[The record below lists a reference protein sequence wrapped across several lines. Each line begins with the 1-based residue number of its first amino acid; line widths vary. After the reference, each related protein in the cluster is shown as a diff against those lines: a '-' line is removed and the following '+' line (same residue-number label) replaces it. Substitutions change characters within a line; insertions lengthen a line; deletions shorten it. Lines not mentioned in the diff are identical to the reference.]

1 MSEKLSLDFEK
12 KAGAIKEQEIYSACV
27 NLVSACS
34 DEERLAAFVYL
45 YKLAEADSSISN
57 KEVRFLPY
65 GPKINNVS
73 FEDVI
78 LFTNM
83 TGK

>member
-45 YKLAEADSSISN
+45 YKLEPIS
-57 KEVRFLPY
+57 
-65 GPKINNVS
+65 KIV
-73 FEDVI
+73 
-78 LFTNM
+78 
-83 TGK
+83 K